1 MENYNVIL
9 TVVFTAFCLAGAMFS
24 LVRQLQML
32 QQNSYFPSRYFKW
45 LKESYSVESSLS
57 VAAFGLSS
65 ILFAFGYYIFI
76 TVLFAALL
84 VWRIFNCI
92 SVYKN
97 SIKKIVFTKRIIR
110 LFVSAGIVLVL
121 LAVLLNI
128 GISKT
133 ADTVFFNVF
142 SFLSCLTPVLTLI
155 SWAIT
160 LPVEKAAA
168 KKYIAD
174 AKKRLAEN
182 KNLKV
187 IGITGSYG
195 KTTTKFILT
204 RILSEKYNTVCT
216 PHSFNT
222 PMGVV
227 RTVREYLRPNTE
239 IFVCEMG
246 AKNIGDIK
254 EICDIVNPQYGIIT
268 AVGEQ
273 HLDTFKSVDNV
284 FKTKFELNDAVVK
297 NGGICLVNGGNE
309 NINKRV
315 KPDNNT
321 VFFGENSNYRAE
333 NISFS
338 KNGTSFD
345 LILKNDR
352 IPVST
357 RLLGRHSVTDIVAS
371 AGLAH
376 ILGVSNEDIAFAIS
390 ALKPTEHRLELKKF
404 KNGSLIIDDAYNS
417 NPEGCIAAVETLSNF
432 DTMKKAVITPGLIEL
447 GEKEH
452 DCNFNFGTAC
462 AKVCDFII
470 LVGERYCAPVKE
482 GALKSGFDKEKLFEA
497 KSFSQALEI
506 FLKLADDNTVCL
518 LENDLPDNYL
528 K

>member
-1 MENYNVIL
+1 M
-9 TVVFTAFCLAGAMFS
+9 
-24 LVRQLQML
+24 Q
-32 QQNSYFPSRYFKW
+32 
-45 LKESYSVESSLS
+45 
-57 VAAFGLSS
+57 
-65 ILFAFGYYIFI
+65 
-76 TVLFAALL
+76 
-84 VWRIFNCI
+84 
-92 SVYKN
+92 
-97 SIKKIVFTKRIIR
+97 
-110 LFVSAGIVLVL
+110 
-121 LAVLLNI
+121 
-128 GISKT
+128 
-133 ADTVFFNVF
+133 
-142 SFLSCLTPVLTLI
+142 
-155 SWAIT
+155 
-160 LPVEKAAA
+160 
-168 KKYIAD
+168 
-174 AKKRLAEN
+174 
-182 KNLKV
+182 
-187 IGITGSYG
+187 
-195 KTTTKFILT
+195 
-204 RILSEKYNTVCT
+204 
-216 PHSFNT
+216 
-222 PMGVV
+222 
-227 RTVREYLRPNTE
+227 
-239 IFVCEMG
+239 
-246 AKNIGDIK
+246 
-254 EICDIVNPQYGIIT
+254 
-268 AVGEQ
+268 
-273 HLDTFKSVDNV
+273 
-284 FKTKFELNDAVVK
+284 
-297 NGGICLVNGGNE
+297 
-309 NINKRV
+309 
-315 KPDNNT
+315 
-321 VFFGENSNYRAE
+321 
-333 NISFS
+333 ISFS

-462 AKVCDFII
+462 AKTCDFII